1 MTRSPRPS
9 DRKGAVMFVAL
20 ATLAI
25 VAAIAAAM
33 LQGAVI
39 ARRHLRAERD
49 ILQVDY
55 LLDMALTGATVR
67 AGSGDAESTVA
78 EVASDAIVGSGSARI
93 TSMVEPA
100 ASGGWRVAVVV
111 EYPLEGPVTVRRRRD
126 VVLPPAE
133 APPPSTPSEEEP
145 SP

>member
-9 DRKGAVMFVAL
+9 DREGAVMFVAL

-39 ARRHLRAERD
+39 ARRHLRGERD
-49 ILQVDY
+49 MLQVEY
-55 LLDMALTGATVR
+55 LLDVATAR
-67 AGSGDAESTVA
+67 ATAQAGSGGAESTVA

-93 TSMVEPA
+93 TTTVAPGA
-100 ASGGWRVAVVV
+100 TGGRRVAVVV

-126 VVLPPAE
+126 VVLPPSE